1 MHTRRRSAIA
11 DDRRG
16 ATGYEP
22 GVINSPASGSLQG
35 DYFASLYRPW
45 ALSDAG
51 TEQVQVAMEKYARF
65 TKSDFPTFGQYEAWA
80 GANLMIK
87 GLELAGPSPTHG
99 TVIKD
104 PGNLKSPT
112 ACCRPRSGL
121 PPSSG
126 STPLS
131 SAFWVMQA
139 EKNGFAAASTKPF
152 WARHPGVPRRL
163 PPRSK
168 NRE

>member
-51 TEQVQVAMEKYARF
+51 TEQVQAAMEKYARF

-104 PGNLKSPT
+104 LGNLKSPT

-131 SAFWVMQA
+131 SAF
-139 EKNGFAAASTKPF
+139 G
-152 WARHPGVPRRL
+152 
-163 PPRSK
+163 
-168 NRE
+168 